1 MEERLGRLLALTSK
15 VVRERFDQQL
25 GEVGSSLNTFL
36 ILKHAAMYH
45 GVSQRQLA
53 ERLGIEGPTLTHH
66 LDRLAA
72 DGLAC
77 RVRDPQDRRV
87 SSVELTAEG
96 EAHLE
101 RVEAYANK
109 ADNEFRSLFTAGEL
123 KTLFALLNRIRDHY
137 TKEAHV
143 HHAGDRAA
151 G

>member
-1 MEERLGRLLALTSK
+1 
-15 VVRERFDQQL
+15 
-25 GEVGSSLNTFL
+25 
-36 ILKHAAMYH
+36 MYH

-87 SSVELTAEG
+87 SRVELTGEG
-96 EAHLE
+96 QAHLD

-109 ADNEFRSLFTAGEL
+109 ADNEFRDLFSDKEL
-123 KTLFALLNRIRDHY
+123 DTLFALLNRIRDHY
-137 TKEAHV
+137 TKDQYTKEAHG
-143 HHAGDRAA
+143 HLAGDRAA

>member
-1 MEERLGRLLALTSK
+1 MEERLGRLLALTAK
-15 VVRERFDQQL
+15 VVRERFDQEL

-53 ERLGIEGPTLTHH
+53 EGLGIEGPTLTHH

-72 DGLAC
+72 DGLAL
-77 RVRDPQDRRV
+77 RVRDPQDRRI
-87 SSVELTAEG
+87 SRVELTPEG
-96 EAHLE
+96 RAHLAG
-101 RVEAYANK
+101 VEASMTK
-109 ADNEFRSLFTAGEL
+109 ADTDLRHLFTAREL
-123 KTLFALLNRIRDHY
+123 DTLDALLNRIRDHY

-143 HHAGDRAA
+143 HHAA

>member
-1 MEERLGRLLALTSK
+1 MEERLGRLLALTGK
-15 VVRERFDQQL
+15 VVRERFDEQL
-25 GEVGSSLNTFL
+25 TEVGSSLNTYL

-77 RVRDPQDRRV
+77 RVRDPHDRRV
-87 SSVELTAEG
+87 SRVELTAEG
-96 EAHLE
+96 QAHLD

-109 ADNEFRSLFTAGEL
+109 ADKDFRNLFTAREL
-123 KTLFALLNRIRDHY
+123 DTLYALLNRIRDHY
-137 TKEAHV
+137 TKESHG
-143 HHAGDRAA
+143 HHAGNRAA

>member
-1 MEERLGRLLALTSK
+1 MEERLGRLLALSAK

-45 GVSQRQLA
+45 GVSQRELA
-53 ERLGIEGPTLTHH
+53 ERLSIEGPTLTHH

-77 RVRDPQDRRV
+77 RVRDPRDRRI
-87 SSVELTAEG
+87 SRVELTSEG
-96 EAHLE
+96 KAHLD
-101 RVEAYANK
+101 RVEASMTK
-109 ADNEFRSLFTAGEL
+109 ADTDLRHLFTAREL
-123 KTLFALLNRIRDHY
+123 DTLVALLNRIRDHY

-143 HHAGDRAA
+143 HDAA

>member
-45 GVSQRQLA
+45 GVSQRELA
-53 ERLGIEGPTLTHH
+53 ERLSIEGPTLTHH

-72 DGLAC
+72 DGLAR
-77 RVRDPQDRRV
+77 RVRDPQDRRI
-87 SSVELTAEG
+87 SRVELTSEG
-96 EAHLE
+96 KAHLD
-101 RVEAYANK
+101 RVEASMNK
-109 ADNEFRSLFTAGEL
+109 ADTDLRHLFTAREL
-123 KTLFALLNRIRDHY
+123 DTLVALLDRIRDHY

-143 HHAGDRAA
+143 HHAA

>member
-1 MEERLGRLLALTSK
+1 MEERLGRLLALTAK
-15 VVRERFDQQL
+15 VAQERFDEKL
-25 GEVGSSLNTFL
+25 TEVGSSLTTYL

-77 RVRDPQDRRV
+77 RVRDPHDRRV
-87 SSVELTAEG
+87 SRVELTAEG
-96 EAHLE
+96 QAHLD

-109 ADNEFRSLFTAGEL
+109 ADKDFRNLFTAREL
-123 KTLFALLNRIRDHY
+123 DTLYALLNRIRDHY
-137 TKEAHV
+137 TKESHG
-143 HHAGDRAA
+143 HHAGNRAA